1 MPRKL
6 VIMIM
11 LFIPV
16 LALAGNDRL
25 VSHRLRGA
33 IGKAWDRASSI
44 SVSDSSISPN
54 TMTVRS
60 VWDRDSLYFRFDVLD
75 SNLWALQTERDH
87 KILYQDDMCEVL
99 LDCDNDHSGK
109 SDCDDRIY
117 HINLNCT
124 VKDDCGTDAGVSDK
138 DWDGRETF
146 RVLLRGSLNDSSD
159 VDEGYTIFLAI
170 PWTDLGRKARPGL
183 VMGMNTAF
191 SDRCGAECER
201 KMVLWRPA
209 ALTRDTSTFGE
220 LLLVR

>member
-6 VIMIM
+6 IITLL
-11 LFIPV
+11 LFVPV
-16 LALAGNDRL
+16 LALAGNGRL
-25 VSHRLRGA
+25 ASHRVRSATGR
-33 IGKAWDRASSI
+33 AWDKASSI
-44 SVSDSSISPN
+44 VISDKDISPN

-60 VWDRDSLYFRFDVLD
+60 LWNRDSLYFRFDVLD

-109 SDCDDRIY
+109 WDCDDRIY
-117 HINLNCT
+117 HINLNSI
-124 VKDDCGTDAGVSDK
+124 VKDDRGTDEGVSDK
-138 DWDGRETF
+138 DWDGNETF

-170 PWTDLGRKARPGL
+170 PWTDLGKKACAGL

-191 SDRCGAECER
+191 SDRCGADCER

-209 ALTRDTSTFGE
+209 VLTRDTSTFGE
-220 LLLVR
+220 LVLVR

>member
-11 LFIPV
+11 LFVPV

-44 SVSDSSISPN
+44 VISDTLISPN

-60 VWDRDSLYFRFDVLD
+60 LWDRDSLYFRFDVLD

-109 SDCDDRIY
+109 WDCDDRIY
-117 HINLNCT
+117 HINLNGI
-124 VKDDCGTDAGVSDK
+124 VKDDCGTDEGISDK
-138 DWDGRETF
+138 DWDGNEAF
-146 RVLLRGSLNDSSD
+146 RVWLRGSLNDSSD
-159 VDEGYTIFLAI
+159 VDEGYTIVLAI
-170 PWTDLGRKARPGL
+170 PWTDLGKKARAGL

-191 SDRCGAECER
+191 SDRCGADCER

-220 LLLVR
+220 LFLVR